1 MTARRIMPTSSFIK
15 RYLKAN
21 NISQKDL
28 AVASG
33 YTEKQVSLI
42 MNDEV
47 EVSPRFANAISSCIP
62 GLESEFIIQYAKR
75 YKEQLENDKAFLESN
90 EYKKYS
96 KDLCFGKVFKH
107 ICSDPVEQTNIALD
121 SFGASTLSEVWRH
134 IETDRKV
141 KVVYSKDQ
149 SKLSD
154 KDNVV
159 VKLWTK
165 VIMKQISELEDDRV
179 FVGRERAKKIMIEN
193 KDLLAVSNSE
203 DLILNIEYICRKCG
217 IHIAFSHTAPTT
229 YIRGLSFSMNGQIFI
244 VLTDRFK
251 RIENV
256 VFAFTH
262 EMIHII
268 RGDIDDKHE
277 TIRFIDLDDSDECDV
292 DREAADFLI
301 PKEIYRKYIN
311 GDKTPTISDLI
322 AISKES
328 NVTIGLVVS
337 RYHHESKDYTK
348 FWQYLNEFAIGND
361 IFGN

>member
-1 MTARRIMPTSSFIK
+1 MTVRRIMPTSSFIK

-21 NISQKDL
+21 NISQRDL
-28 AVASG
+28 AIASG

-47 EVSPRFANAISSCIP
+47 EVSPRFARAISSCIP
-62 GLESEFIIQYAKR
+62 GLDADFIIQYAKR
-75 YKEQLENDKAFLESN
+75 YKEQLENDRAFLEQN
-90 EYKKYS
+90 DYKKYS

-107 ICSDPVEQTNIALD
+107 ISSDPVEQTNIILD
-121 SFGASTLSEVWRH
+121 SYGMSTLHEVWH
-134 IETDRKV
+134 YIETDHTL

-165 VIMKQISELEDDRV
+165 AIMNQINALEDDRV
-179 FVGRERAKKIMIEN
+179 FVGRDKTKQILAQN

-203 DLILNIEYICRKCG
+203 DLILNIDYICEKCG
-217 IHIAFSHTAPTT
+217 IHVAFSHTAPTT
-229 YIRGLSFSMNGQIFI
+229 YVRGLSFSMNGQIFI

-251 RIENV
+251 RVENI
-256 VFAFTH
+256 VFAFVH
-262 EMIHII
+262 EMTHII

-277 TIRFIDLDDSDECDV
+277 SIRFIDLDESDEFDV
-292 DREAADFLI
+292 DEEAAEYLI
-301 PKEIYRKYIN
+301 PKRIYTKYISCN
-311 GDKTPTISDLI
+311 RTPTISNLI
-322 AISKES
+322 SVAKES
-328 NVTIGLVVS
+328 NTTIGLVVS

-348 FWQYLNEFAIGND
+348 YWQYLNEFRIEND